1 MDWLENLGQSV
12 AAIGFTDTGKLPE
25 WWELAINVGRIGN
38 SLKWGLLVV
47 EGLVLLAAVL
57 VGVWQVASLFLSSGD
72 NGKVEKIKKKATHA
86 D

>member
-38 SLKWGLLVV
+38 SLKWGLSVG

-57 VGVWQVASLFLSSGD
+57 VGVWQGASLFLSGD